1 MKDQPSGTSPA
12 PPTQP
17 DPDSGT
23 NSKTNQNLVV
33 GLVLGVVVIVLS
45 LLALQIT
52 NPDFSG
58 GGSELEKLR
67 EQLNAKRQSMGFVDG
82 TTAPIQE
89 SPAQMATRLS
99 TESSQLATIVS
110 QLQASVETLRR
121 ELQMSQTTVRS
132 LSSQLASAT
141 NATIDNDDLHR
152 KLEEALSRANAAESR
167 LGALQQQSTG
177 APTQGQMEK
186 LLAERDQLRA
196 MITQLQSEEPSPKI
210 TE

>member
-1 MKDQPSGTSPA
+1 MKNQPSGTSPA

-17 DPDSGT
+17 DDDSGT
-23 NSKTNQNLVV
+23 SSKTNQNLVV
-33 GLVLGVVVIVLS
+33 GLILGVVVIALS
-45 LLALQIT
+45 LLALQVT
-52 NPDFSG
+52 SPDFSWG
-58 GGSELEKLR
+58 ESEVEKLR
-67 EQLNAKRQSMGFVDG
+67 EQLNAKRQSMGFIDE
-82 TTAPIQE
+82 TTGRIQE
-89 SPAQMATRLS
+89 SPAQLATRLS

-110 QLQASVETLRR
+110 QLQLSVETLRR

-141 NATIDNDDLHR
+141 SATINSDDLRR

-177 APTQGQMEK
+177 APTQSQMEN

-196 MITQLQSEEPSPKI
+196 MITQLKSGEPPSQSVK
-210 TE
+210 